1 MILTEEFVGMSCSC
15 ELAGKTDAD
24 IFEFLDGSLI
34 ELEPLE
40 AVTSLDLDSAI
51 DGVELLAELPF
62 LLFGQLIIVR
72 DRRFCVLSPVTRA

>member
-1 MILTEEFVGMSCSC
+1 MTLAEEFVGMSCSC